1 MSAIFRVVNSAFGAS
16 IYISKSLLL
25 KVVSVI
31 GTEFLVFITLRLE
44 YFFGMYLLR
53 ILNVL
58 PIAFISMNNNDFQLL
73 QKSYLY
79 FLYKRL
85 IDLIF
90 F

>member
-44 YFFGMYLLR
+44 YFLVCIYLK
-53 ILNVL
+53 
-58 PIAFISMNNNDFQLL
+58 F
-73 QKSYLY
+73 
-79 FLYKRL
+79 
-85 IDLIF
+85 
-90 F
+90 